1 MHVTKYVKNSILH
14 QIEGLK
20 LFKMV
25 VNGLRKPDSVVV
37 IQNYVKLFDRMGKIY
52 GKTFIILLILYRR

>member
-1 MHVTKYVKNSILH
+1 MHVTKCVQNSILH
-14 QIEGLK
+14 QIKVLK

>member
-1 MHVTKYVKNSILH
+1 
-14 QIEGLK
+14 
-20 LFKMV
+20 MV

-52 GKTFIILLILYRR
+52 GKTLSFYRSFIGGKLL

>member
-1 MHVTKYVKNSILH
+1 MHVIKCAKNSILH
-14 QIEGLK
+14 QIKVLK

-37 IQNYVKLFDRMGKIY
+37 IENYVKLFDRMGKI
-52 GKTFIILLILYRR
+52 

>member
-1 MHVTKYVKNSILH
+1 
-14 QIEGLK
+14 
-20 LFKMV
+20 MV

-52 GKTFIILLILYRR
+52 GKTFIVLSVVYRR

>member
-1 MHVTKYVKNSILH
+1 
-14 QIEGLK
+14 
-20 LFKMV
+20 MV

-52 GKTFIILLILYRR
+52 GKTFIILLILYRSQIVVIYHLSAVKQNDGK